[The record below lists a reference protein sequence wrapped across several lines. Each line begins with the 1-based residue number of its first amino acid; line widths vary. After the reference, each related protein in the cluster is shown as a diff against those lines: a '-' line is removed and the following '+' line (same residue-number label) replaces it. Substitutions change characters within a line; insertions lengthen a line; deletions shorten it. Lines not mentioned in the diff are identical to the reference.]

1 MSDPRSGGSGARSG
15 ASGPPSGGAGAEGAG
30 ARDGVH
36 ELEGAPRVPRPR
48 RGEAEVAE
56 HPEDPEDVRHRPEE
70 HERVT
75 ALLGAW
81 ALAACS
87 AEETRLVDEHL
98 DACEACAGESL
109 RLRDAAML
117 LEPRRSLDLDPE
129 LRAEVLDGCLARR
142 PARLPVPSWAAP
154 LDAEAARLDAL
165 LLDMA
170 DDEWLTEVR
179 LRWFDGDTER
189 GHTTTVAGVL
199 DHLRAS
205 DGLLARIM
213 SLPDPLSGLPGL
225 DDPDAPDDPVAR
237 TLAAWAATAA
247 SSDDNGRDAR
257 AGWEPWRAQTRAL
270 VWAAS
275 RTGGRTGERR
285 VPGPAYDAGRLP
297 AVGGAPS
304 LSDLYLDRAFACW
317 VHAGDIAGAVE
328 YPYGPPLP
336 PHLRL
341 LVDLAAR
348 RLPGSIAGRRRAGLA
363 RSPARLTT
371 AGSPG
376 RTLHLEVEGA
386 GGGDW
391 FIPLDSPVAAVSRT
405 AARGAVAH
413 VALDDVEFCRLAAGR
428 ITPDEAA
435 AGAEGDPDIVHDVLA
450 AAASM
455 SRL

>member
-1 MSDPRSGGSGARSG
+1 MGDGSRESGQPG
-15 ASGPPSGGAGAEGAG
+15 GPDA
-30 ARDGVH
+30 H
-36 ELEGAPRVPRPR
+36 Q
-48 RGEAEVAE
+48 
-56 HPEDPEDVRHRPEE
+56 
-70 HERVT
+70 RVT

-87 AEETRLVDEHL
+87 TGEARLVEEHL
-98 DACEACAGESL
+98 DACAGCAAEAL

-165 LLDMA
+165 LHDMA
-170 DDEWLTEVR
+170 DEEWRTEVR
-179 LRWFDGDTER
+179 LRWYDEETER
-189 GHTTTVAGVL
+189 EHPTTVPGVL
-199 DHLRAS
+199 AHLLAS
-205 DGLLARIM
+205 DGLLARTM
-213 SLPDPLSGLPGL
+213 GLPDPLAELPGL
-225 DDPDAPDDPVAR
+225 ADADDPVVRAH
-237 TLAAWAATAA
+237 AVWA
-247 SSDDNGRDAR
+247 RDAGSPPADPR

-270 VWAAS
+270 VWAAA
-275 RTGGRTGERR
+275 RTGGRMGERR
-285 VPGPAYDAGRLP
+285 VAGSGHEPSGLP
-297 AVGGAPS
+297 AVGDALS

-317 VHAGDIAGAVE
+317 VHAGDIAEAVE
-328 YPYGPPLP
+328 YPYDPPLR

-363 RSPARLTT
+363 RSSPRLTT

-391 FIPLDSPVAAVSRT
+391 FIPLDSPVAGVSRT
-405 AARGAVAH
+405 AARAAVAH
-413 VALDDVEFCRLAAGR
+413 VALDDVVFCQLAAGR
-428 ITPDEAA
+428 IAPDEAA
-435 AGAEGDPDIVHDVLA
+435 SGTEGDPAIIHDVLA
-450 AAASM
+450 AAAAL

>member
-1 MSDPRSGGSGARSG
+1 MSASRSGGPPPGSAGAPG
-15 ASGPPSGGAGAEGAG
+15 PSGDPLEAGAQ
-30 ARDGVH
+30 DGVNDV
-36 ELEGAPRVPRPR
+36 ESAARVPRPR
-48 RGEAEVAE
+48 RGEAQVAE
-56 HPEDPEDVRHRPEE
+56 DRDDRPQRSDD
-70 HERVT
+70 HERVP

-81 ALAACS
+81 ALTACS
-87 AEETRLVDEHL
+87 AAETRLVEAHL
-98 DACEACAGESL
+98 EECDACSGEAL

-170 DDEWLTEVR
+170 DDEWLAEVR
-179 LRWFDGDTER
+179 LRWFDDGAER

-199 DHLRAS
+199 DHLHAS
-205 DGLLARIM
+205 DGLLARTM
-213 SLPDPLSGLPGL
+213 GLPDPLTGLPGL
-225 DDPDAPDDPVAR
+225 ADPDDPTAR
-237 TLAAWAATAA
+237 TLAAWAA
-247 SSDDNGRDAR
+247 SRDDGNARDPR
-257 AGWEPWRAQTRAL
+257 AGWAPWRSQTRAL

-275 RTGGRTGERR
+275 RTGGRMGERR
-285 VPGPAYDAGRLP
+285 VPSPGGDQGRLP
-297 AVGGAPS
+297 AVGGALS

-317 VHAGDIAGAVE
+317 MHAGDVADAVE

-336 PHLRL
+336 EHLRL

-391 FIPLDSPVAAVSRT
+391 FIPLDSPVSGVSRT

-413 VALDDVEFCRLAAGR
+413 VALDDVVFCQLAAGR
-428 ITPDEAA
+428 IAPDEAA
-435 AGAEGDPDIVHDVLA
+435 SGTEGDAEIIHDVLA
-450 AAASM
+450 AAAAM